1 MGRISTTAKPTV
13 THVRGH
19 EVLPESVLRRR
30 KTQAEV
36 KEKREEI
43 LAAQRVKRTNKP
55 AAGVLFKKAAAFVK
69 DYRQK
74 FASGTRLA
82 RESKKL
88 RSVGS
93 GDVEARLVCAGVPGC
108 SLCQSRA
115 MTELRIVG
123 KIHAA
128 PQPCGLASFS
138 TRLARACRE
147 AQRNR

>member
-19 EVLPESVLRRR
+19 EVVPESVLRRR

-88 RSVGS
+88 RSMGS
-93 GDVEARLVCAGVPGC
+93 GDVEARLVSAGVPGC
-108 SLCQSRA
+108 RLCQSRN
-115 MTELRIVG
+115 MSELCTVVD
-123 KIHAA
+123 
-128 PQPCGLASFS
+128 
-138 TRLARACRE
+138 
-147 AQRNR
+147 